1 MHDYTELLTGISFLM
16 LLDLLFWLGAA
27 GGRG

>member
-1 MHDYTELLTGISFLM
+1 MHDYTELLTPFSFMMLM
-16 LLDLLFWLGAA
+16 DLFYWLGAA